1 MTKIT
6 AHAIEKC
13 LRDTGLSAANSKR
26 IATFIMDEFNAVAG
40 GSSQLRAP
48 REAIHSLAVAVT
60 AMRRAVCAS
69 LVGDLPATAP
79 AKWENPADRL
89 PNETP
94 IEFLKRVWGPYIK
107 AGILYQRDLHRLGE
121 HKLVSAIRGYCFRNK
136 LTSSLYLPPPLSV
149 KLDRA
154 FEAAQPG
161 SEEAKAL
168 KSRLQA
174 RDRSARFAGR
184 APTK

>member
-1 MTKIT
+1 
-6 AHAIEKC
+6 
-13 LRDTGLSAANSKR
+13 
-26 IATFIMDEFNAVAG
+26 MDEFNAVAG
-40 GSSQLRAP
+40 GSSTLRAP
-48 REAIHSLAVAVT
+48 CEALDSLAIAVA
-60 AMRRAVCAS
+60 AMRRAVCVS

-94 IEFLKRVWGPYIK
+94 IEFLNRVWGPYIK
-107 AGILYQRDLHRLGE
+107 AGVLYQRDIKRLGDGKLLVAIRNYCFQ
-121 HKLVSAIRGYCFRNK
+121 HKLTA
-136 LTSSLYLPPPLSV
+136 SLYLPPPLSV

-168 KSRLQA
+168 KLRLQV
-174 RDRSARFAGR
+174 RERSAAFRGR
-184 APTK
+184 ALTK